1 LHVARHLFKECLR
14 APWIRV
20 DQWAGELQLDREGD
34 EVLLHAVVQ
43 FTLDRPTVGVAGQKE
58 PRPRRAQPGDLRAKT
73 LELVAL

>member
-1 LHVARHLFKECLR
+1 MERLR
-14 APWIRV
+14 ASWIRV

-34 EVLLHAVVQ
+34 KVLLHAVVQ